1 MSQNPTVSICLPVY
15 NGEKFL
21 AQAIESVVRQS
32 FTDFELLIIDDC
44 SSDRSPEVI
53 EQFRASEKRIRYIK
67 NAQNLGL
74 FNNYNECIKQA
85 TGHYI
90 KLFAQDDIFHPNIL
104 ERMVDVLKKRP
115 EVALI
120 SCTKGWV
127 GEHGERIEAGNEMA
141 LRTLRPFDVD
151 TQKPAEEAILDSF
164 QRFVNWLGEPSTVM
178 FRNEHKSSGFDVRF
192 RQIGDLEYWYRILQ
206 NGDYYFL
213 SDELCRFRKHAGS
226 TTNRN
231 GRSLSAL
238 LDWFLLGSKYRYLIP
253 KQSEPETEDEFSR
266 RLTRRLIKTI
276 ATRFALATEN
286 PQLDTVKVMQQLTD
300 HGTVLSCFATENDTR
315 RDPEAEYKVFAI
327 CALREGANMHNEVRI
342 LQNRVEH
349 QEQQITDLQME
360 LDDVRFAFDSEISE
374 LQTKLNQLGNS
385 LSWKVTAPLRGFKRL
400 LK

>member
-21 AQAIESVVRQS
+21 AQAIESVVQQS
-32 FTDFELLIIDDC
+32 YRDFELLIIDDC
-44 SSDRSPEVI
+44 STDGSFEII
-53 EQFRASEKRIRYIK
+53 EQFRGSDNRIRYIK

-85 TGHYI
+85 TGQYI

-104 ERMVDVLKKRP
+104 ERMVDVLQKRP
-115 EVALI
+115 EVALV

-127 GEHGERIEAGNEMA
+127 GEHGERIEPGNEMA

-178 FRNEHKSSGFDVRF
+178 FRNEHKSTGFDVRF

-253 KQSEPETEDEFSR
+253 RQSEPETEDEFAR

-300 HGTVLSCFATENDTR
+300 HGTVLSCFGTASDTT

-349 QEQQITDLQME
+349 QEQQIADLETE

-374 LQTKLNQLGNS
+374 LQTKLNKLGNS
-385 LSWKVTAPLRGFKRL
+385 LSWRVTAPLRGFKRL